1 MRRKIAHIKQNAR
14 SWYEHFSI
22 MAFGKPAKT
31 RFIILTSPRSGSNLL
46 SKLLHSHQNIVMYPE
61 IFNLFAV
68 SRTDLDRILTD
79 PQAYLKT
86 FYEKKNLPS
95 KAAVGFKIF
104 YSQANEIQLRP
115 DLNLA
120 LCLPEPGER
129 WKKKVAD
136 VQNYLK
142 HNHDTE
148 KIAKGFKEAWNF
160 LKSDT
165 SIKIIHLTRKNKLKQ
180 FLSLY
185 RASLTDRWKSY
196 DKNKLEDKPLFLKY
210 EDCINFFCKYRSWER
225 EFDEIFYKHNK
236 MPIIYEDF
244 EKNKNKVLTEV
255 QDFLGVP
262 IRRDLSTS
270 LEKQGRKPL
279 QDAIANYDEL
289 KIKFKNS
296 KWENFFE
303 D

>member
-1 MRRKIAHIKQNAR
+1 
-14 SWYEHFSI
+14 

-46 SKLLHSHQNIVMYPE
+46 SNLLHSHQNIVMYPE

-68 SRTDLDRILTD
+68 PRTDLDRIFTG

-86 FYEKKNLPS
+86 FFEKKNLPS
-95 KAAVGFKIF
+95 KTAVGFKIF

-120 LCLPEPGER
+120 LCLPEPGDG

-136 VQNYLK
+136 FQNYLR
-142 HNHDTE
+142 HHYDTE
-148 KIAKGFKEAWNF
+148 RIAKGFKDAWNF
-160 LKSDT
+160 LKADA
-165 SIKIIHLTRKNKLKQ
+165 SIKIIHLIRKNKLKQ

-185 RASLTDRWKSY
+185 RASLTDQWKSH
-196 DKNKLEDKPLFLKY
+196 DKNTLGDRPLFLKY
-210 EDCINFFCKYRSWER
+210 DDCINFFIKYTSWER
-225 EFDEIFYKHNK
+225 EFDKIFRKHDK
-236 MPIIYEDF
+236 ALIIYEDF

-262 IRRDLSTS
+262 LRRDLSTS
-270 LEKQGRKPL
+270 LEKQARKPL
-279 QDAIANYDEL
+279 PDAIANYDEL
-289 KIKFKNS
+289 KLKFKNS
-296 KWENFFE
+296 EWEKFFE